1 LNGRG
6 YDLSFVFSFKG
17 ISFYL
22 DSGAPKN
29 VCLPVFRRAISKE
42 AGVIPSLTAGNSF
55 LSSIN

>member
-17 ISFYL
+17 ISFYS
-22 DSGAPKN
+22 DAGAPEN

-42 AGVIPSLTAGNSF
+42 VDVIPSLTAGNSF